1 MKTAVVFR
9 HIEIEDLGI
18 LDAVFESWDFAFCYA
33 DAGVED
39 LADAVSPDPDLLV
52 VLGGPMGV
60 YETDK
65 YPFLAEELK
74 IIRARL
80 ASGKPMLGICLGA
93 QLIAAAAGAK
103 VYPGVK
109 PEIGYGP
116 VTLTAAGEGSCL
128 THMAGAQFNVLHWH
142 GDTFDLPAGAE
153 RLCSS
158 ALTQNQ
164 AFAIGRNVLGLQFHI
179 EVTPKDLD
187 RWIAS
192 EPSEIADYAVDVV
205 AMRADAARVGP
216 DVAIMGARAIDA
228 WLSQL
233 VWPEEAAG

>member
-1 MKTAVVFR
+1 MKTAVAFR
-9 HIEIEDLGI
+9 HIEVEDLGI
-18 LDAVFESWDFAFCYA
+18 LDAVFEHWDFAFCYA
-33 DAGVED
+33 EAGAED
-39 LADAVSPDPDLLV
+39 LADAISPDPDLLV

-60 YETDK
+60 YESDT
-65 YPFLAEELK
+65 YPFLEQELA

-93 QLIAAAAGAK
+93 QLIAHAAGAK
-103 VYPGVK
+103 VYKGPEL
-109 PEIGYGP
+109 EIGYGP
-116 VTLTAAGEGSCL
+116 ITLTPAGAESCL
-128 THMAGAQFNVLHWH
+128 LHMAGAQYNVLHWH

-158 ALTQNQ
+158 PLTPNQ
-164 AFAIGRNVLGLQFHI
+164 GFAIGRNVLGLQFHV

-192 EPSEIADYAVDVV
+192 EPAELAGSTVDL
-205 AMRADAARVGP
+205 AALRTEAARVGP
-216 DVAIMGARAIDA
+216 DVAVMGARAIDA

-233 VWPEEAAG
+233 EWPEAAE